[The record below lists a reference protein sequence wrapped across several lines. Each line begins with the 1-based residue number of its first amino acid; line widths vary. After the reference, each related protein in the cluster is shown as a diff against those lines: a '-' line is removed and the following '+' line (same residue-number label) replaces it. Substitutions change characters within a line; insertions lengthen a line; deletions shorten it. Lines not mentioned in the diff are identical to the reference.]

1 MDNNKIKHLEFVQN
15 TISRL
20 AGNSFLLKGWAVTLV
35 AGIFTLSSK
44 DSNPLFFIVA
54 YIPIIVFWCLD
65 AYYLLQER
73 LFRVLYDHIRSA
85 EKEIDVFCMDISK
98 EEYHKP
104 PNTYLDCWIS
114 KSLIIF
120 YLPLAIL
127 SAIITVVCV
136 FS

>member
-1 MDNNKIKHLEFVQN
+1 MDNNIIKHLEFVQN

-85 EKEIDVFCMDISK
+85 DMQIDAFCMDISK
-98 EEYHKP
+98 EEYHKT

-127 SAIITVVCV
+127 SAIITVVCI